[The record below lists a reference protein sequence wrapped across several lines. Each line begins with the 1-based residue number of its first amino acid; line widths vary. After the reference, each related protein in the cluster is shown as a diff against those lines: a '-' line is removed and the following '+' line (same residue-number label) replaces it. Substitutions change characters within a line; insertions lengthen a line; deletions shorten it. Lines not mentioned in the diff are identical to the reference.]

1 MCLNCL
7 GGDTDKCLIN
17 VYYHSGVSGEEVRLR
32 QAVGV
37 DAVVS
42 GREITAPQGFLKTS
56 WRLGMATQTLHRRRQ
71 DGLWAVC
78 SEVELL
84 PAVHMA
90 LDSVPRATNG
100 L

>member
-1 MCLNCL
+1 
-7 GGDTDKCLIN
+7 
-17 VYYHSGVSGEEVRLR
+17 
-32 QAVGV
+32 
-37 DAVVS
+37 
-42 GREITAPQGFLKTS
+42 
-56 WRLGMATQTLHRRRQ
+56 MATQTLNPRRQ

-84 PAVHMA
+84 PVVHMA